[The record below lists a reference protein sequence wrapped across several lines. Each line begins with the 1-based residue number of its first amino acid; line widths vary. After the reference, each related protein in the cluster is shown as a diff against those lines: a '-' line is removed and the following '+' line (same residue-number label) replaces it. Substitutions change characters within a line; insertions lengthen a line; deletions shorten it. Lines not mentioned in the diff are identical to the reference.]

1 MLFLK
6 QFLRR
11 GAQLLF
17 GGEDRAETSPSAAF
31 VPTDIFPVAPSE
43 TLYVRCRLRVPTPS
57 SDGLAAAAKNSV
69 SARIRRTLP
78 HHDGAHP
85 HLKFDRR
92 ILCPKFPLPE
102 KIRQKSNRTRI
113 LRSRAATGEYRRHTW
128 YIDAFGRLFIFRK
141 RNRFSSYPNRLPAA
155 ESVGTDSGR
164 TRSRP
169 LQRSGPDT
177 ESSTVARQQPG
188 HGCTTMP
195 ATGPRPFLAMTRSG
209 ALYSDRQ
216 RRIRSRTTLLRPT
229 VRRPH
234 EKTFAARLR
243 PAPSRPAIRR
253 APPALTKKE

>member
-113 LRSRAATGEYRRHTW
+113 LRSRAATGEYRNPRADILGTSTHSA
-128 YIDAFGRLFIFRK
+128 AFLYFGSETDFPRIRIASPP
-141 RNRFSSYPNRLPAA
+141 RNPSVRTPAGHGPA
-155 ESVGTDSGR
+155 PCNDPGR
-164 TRSRP
+164 TRNP
-169 LQRSGPDT
+169 QRSLG
-177 ESSTVARQQPG
+177 SSPATVARRCRQPD
-188 HGCTTMP
+188 C
-195 ATGPRPFLAMTRSG
+195 
-209 ALYSDRQ
+209 
-216 RRIRSRTTLLRPT
+216 
-229 VRRPH
+229 
-234 EKTFAARLR
+234 
-243 PAPSRPAIRR
+243 APS
-253 APPALTKKE
+253 LQ

>member
-31 VPTDIFPVAPSE
+31 VPTDIFPVAPLE

-92 ILCPKFPLPE
+92 ILRPKFPLPE
-102 KIRQKSNRTRI
+102 KIRQKPNPTRI
-113 LRSRAATGEYRRHTW
+113 LRSRTATGEYKNPRAGILGTSTHSA
-128 YIDAFGRLFIFRK
+128 AFLYFG
-141 RNRFSSYPNRLPAA
+141 S
-155 ESVGTDSGR
+155 ETDSPRIRITSPPRNPSVRTPAGHGPAPCNDPGR
-164 TRSRP
+164 TRNP
-169 LQRSGPDT
+169 QRSLG
-177 ESSTVARQQPG
+177 SSPATVARRCRQP
-188 HGCTTMP
+188 
-195 ATGPRPFLAMTRSG
+195 
-209 ALYSDRQ
+209 DR
-216 RRIRSRTTLLRPT
+216 
-229 VRRPH
+229 
-234 EKTFAARLR
+234 
-243 PAPSRPAIRR
+243 APS
-253 APPALTKKE
+253 LQ